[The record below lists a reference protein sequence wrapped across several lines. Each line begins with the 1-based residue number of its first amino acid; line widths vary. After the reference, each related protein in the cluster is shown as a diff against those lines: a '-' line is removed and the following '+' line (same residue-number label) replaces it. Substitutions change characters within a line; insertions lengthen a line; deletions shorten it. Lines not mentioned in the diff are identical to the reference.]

1 MTAGSPDAGTPL
13 TTRRSYDAVAERY
26 AREIGDELDGKP
38 LDRALLDAF
47 AELAADG
54 PVADVGCG
62 PGQVTGR
69 LASRHDARLAARPF
83 GVDLSP
89 AMCAVAR
96 RGTGLPFLAADMSAL
111 PIRSGALGGVL
122 CLYAVIHLGPAER
135 AAAYAEFA
143 RVLRPGAP
151 VLVAFHTS
159 DPDLR
164 AGEEAHLDEW
174 WGHSVDLTFRCLD
187 PAAETAALDRAGLA
201 LTARL
206 DREPHPG
213 VEHPSRRTYL
223 LARRP
228 A

>member
-13 TTRRSYDAVAERY
+13 TTRGSYDAVAERY
-26 AREIGDELDGKP
+26 AREVGAELDGKP

-62 PGQVTGR
+62 PGH
-69 LASRHDARLAARPF
+69 AAARLAALHDVRPF

-89 AMCAVAR
+89 AMCAVAH
-96 RGTGLPFLAADMSAL
+96 RGSGLPFLAADMSAL
-111 PIRSGALGGVL
+111 PIRSGVLGGVL
-122 CLYAVIHLGPAER
+122 CLYAVIHLDPAER

-164 AGEEAHLDEW
+164 AGQAAHLDRW
-174 WGHSVDLTFRCLD
+174 WGHRVDLTFRYLD
-187 PAAETAALDRAGLA
+187 PAAETAALTRAGLA

>member
-13 TTRRSYDAVAERY
+13 TTRSSYDAVAERY

-62 PGQVTGR
+62 PGQVT
-69 LASRHDARLAARPF
+69 ARLAARHHARPL

-96 RGTGLPFLAADMSAL
+96 RGTGLPFLAADMRAL

-122 CLYAVIHLGPAER
+122 CLYAVIHLDPAER
-135 AAAYAEFA
+135 AAAYAEFV

-151 VLVAFHTS
+151 ALVAFHTS

-164 AGEEAHLDEW
+164 AGQEARLGEW
-174 WGHSVDLTFRCLD
+174 WGHRVDLTFRYPD
-187 PAAETAALDRAGLA
+187 PAAETAALARAGLS

>member
-1 MTAGSPDAGTPL
+1 MTAGPPDAGTPL

-26 AREIGDELDGKP
+26 AREIGGELDGKP

-47 AELAADG
+47 AELAAGG

-62 PGQVTGR
+62 PGQVT
-69 LASRHDARLAARPF
+69 ARLAGFGAHPL

-89 AMCAVAR
+89 AMCAVGR
-96 RGTGLPFLAADMSAL
+96 RGTGLPFLAADMTAL
-111 PIRSGALGGVL
+111 PIRSGALGGIVS
-122 CLYAVIHLGPAER
+122 LYAVIHLGRAER

-151 VLVAFHTS
+151 ALVAFHTS
-159 DPDLR
+159 DPELR
-164 AGEEAHLDEW
+164 EGQAARLTQW
-174 WGHSVDLTFRCLD
+174 WGHAVDLTFRYLD
-187 PAAETAALDRAGLA
+187 PAEETTALARAGLA
-201 LTARL
+201 LVARL
-206 DREPHPG
+206 DREPHPE

-223 LARRP
+223 LVRRP